1 MNYTAVIQAR
11 MGSIRLPGK
20 VLMKINGITVLE
32 CLLEQISYSK
42 YLTDKIIATTTEK
55 NDDQIIDVAKSMGVS
70 FFRGNQ
76 SDVLDRYYQCAK
88 KFSIN
93 NIVRI
98 SADAPLIDP
107 SIVDRTIQIYEK
119 SNFDYVN
126 NFSKNRF
133 PVGTEVEVFSFS
145 ALEKV
150 WKNAIK
156 PSEREHVTPYF
167 YNNPDVFSIGHLE
180 NTLDLSNLHWT
191 VDRAEDLEFVK
202 TIFQSINKRPIL
214 LDDILQLLTKRP
226 SLLEINKKIDPH
238 EGYKKSISDDLNS
251 NNGAMKRDITG

>member
-1 MNYTAVIQAR
+1 MNCTAVIQAR
-11 MGSIRLPGK
+11 MGSNRLPGK

-32 CLLEQISYSK
+32 CLLGQLSYSK
-42 YLTDKIIATTTEK
+42 HLTNKIIATTTEK
-55 NDDQIIDVAKSMGVS
+55 NDDQIVDIAKSMGIS

-88 KFSIN
+88 EFSIK

-107 SIVDRTIQIYEK
+107 TIVDKTIQVYEK

-126 NFSKNRF
+126 DFSKNRF
-133 PVGTEVEVFSFS
+133 PVGTEVEVFSFT
-145 ALEKV
+145 ALEKA

-156 PSEREHVTPYF
+156 PSEREHVTSYF

-180 NTLDLSNLHWT
+180 NTSDLSNLHWT

-202 TIFQSINKRPIL
+202 TIYGGISKRPIL
-214 LDDILQLLTKRP
+214 LDDILRLLAERP
-226 SLLEINKKIDPH
+226 SLLEINKKIDPR
-238 EGYKKSISDDLNS
+238 EGYKKSLSEDLDP
-251 NNGAMKRDITG
+251 NNNAMKRDIIR